1 MKHISVKRVLNKTR
15 PVLTV
20 SATALAIAMAMPV
33 AMDFTTSS
41 SFDLISSA
49 YAADDGHGGGGG
61 GKGAMNKGGGSGGI
75 KGGRGG
81 GNFGQGAGGGHF
93 GGGIDAAAE
102 EDDDSDRPSWAGGP
116 PGSSEDPDDPR
127 AGGRPGEPGT
137 VKGDDYGDLWVILRD
152 DSGAPVLDENDNVQP
167 ILTDGSIVQLVDPDG
182 DGKYEIPAEY
192 ADLTQEVEFGRD
204 NVARAPDRV
213 FDQALSEALT
223 KLDGA
228 EITAATIEELTDES
242 GRLYVLD
249 DQGTIIG
256 TIDSPLES
264 LAIFQALVESYGNGT
279 VDGVYVVGTGSTTF
293 TVDSAETLY
302 ELAASALAASADKT
316 GTLTVDKVVY
326 LSGFMEVSDQL
337 ASLVAAVSY
346 DGPADVY
353 AGETATVLSYA
364 GPGPDGI
371 EGTPD
376 DLYNLVT
383 VPILGSVTFT
393 VLPDTVEE
401 GGDNPL
407 DPTDD
412 AWDETGIT
420 GFVQAADDSLQVL
433 EFVHGEAIE

>member
-1 MKHISVKRVLNKTR
+1 MKHISVKRVLHKTR

-41 SFDLISSA
+41 SFDLIASA
-49 YAADDGHGGGGG
+49 YAADDGHGGGGKG
-61 GKGAMNKGGGSGGI
+61 GMNRGGGSGGGI

-81 GNFGQGAGGGHF
+81 GNFGQGSGGGHF

-102 EDDDSDRPSWAGGP
+102 EDDDSDKPSWAGGP

-137 VKGDDYGDLWVILRD
+137 VKGDDYGDLWIILRD
-152 DSGAPVLDENDNVQP
+152 DSGAPILDENDNVQP

-204 NVARAPDRV
+204 NVARAPEKV

-228 EITAATIEELTDES
+228 EITAATIEALTDES

-264 LAIFQALVESYGNGT
+264 LAVFQALLESYGAGVN
-279 VDGVYVVGTGSTTF
+279 DAGVYVVGEGSTTF

-326 LSGFMEVSDQL
+326 LSGFMEVSEQL
-337 ASLVAAVSY
+337 ASLVAAVDY
-346 DGPADVY
+346 DGPTDVY
-353 AGETATVLSYA
+353 AGEETTVLVWK
-364 GPGPDGI
+364 DDN
-371 EGTPD
+371 GTPD
-376 DLYNLVT
+376 DPSDDNYNLVT

-401 GGDNPL
+401 GGEPL
-407 DPTDD
+407 DPDDILDGWDTD
-412 AWDETGIT
+412 GIT